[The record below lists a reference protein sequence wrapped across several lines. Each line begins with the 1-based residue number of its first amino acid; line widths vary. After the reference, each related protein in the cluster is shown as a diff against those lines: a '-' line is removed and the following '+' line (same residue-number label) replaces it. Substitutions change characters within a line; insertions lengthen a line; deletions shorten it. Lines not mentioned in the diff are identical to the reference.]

1 MSKWLIAG
9 CMVLLTLMVGIQFVR
24 AEAER
29 YDRTHLSFDEAVAEV
44 NGSST
49 ELDQIYAQ
57 YQLQCKRKGVTVA
70 DMRAG
75 KTC

>member
-1 MSKWLIAG
+1 MSKWIVAG
-9 CMVLLTLMVGIQFVR
+9 CMVLLTLMVGFQFVR

-29 YDRTHLSFDEAVAEV
+29 YDREHLSFDEAVEEI
-44 NGSST
+44 NGGSA

-57 YQLQCKRKGVTVA
+57 YQLQCKRKGVTVE
-70 DMRAG
+70 DLRAG